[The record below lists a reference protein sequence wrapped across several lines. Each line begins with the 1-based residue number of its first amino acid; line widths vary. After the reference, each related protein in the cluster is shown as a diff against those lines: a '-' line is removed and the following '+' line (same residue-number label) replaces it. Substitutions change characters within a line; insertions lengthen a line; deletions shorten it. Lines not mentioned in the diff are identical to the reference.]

1 MRAIRRDRLT
11 QLLALGCLGLVA
23 LVAARACARPVEP
36 LLVQPAIRVSV
47 EGEVAR
53 PGAYEVAFG
62 ARVADLVDLAG
73 GLSPAA
79 ARALVA
85 LAAPLTDGQ
94 VVVVPAVG
102 GAGHVARVSLNSGT
116 LGELETLPG
125 VGPAT
130 ARRIVEHRPYSR
142 VNDLLRVPGI
152 GPKKLEKLRQSV
164 TL

>member
-1 MRAIRRDRLT
+1 MRAIHRDRLT
-11 QLLALGCLGLVA
+11 QVLLLGCLGLVA
-23 LVAARACARPVEP
+23 LVAAEACARPVAP

-53 PGAYEVAFG
+53 PGAYEVDFG

-73 GLSPAA
+73 GFSPAA
-79 ARALVA
+79 ARALVP

-94 VVVVPAVG
+94 VVVVPGVG
-102 GAGHVARVSLNSGT
+102 GAGNAPRVSLNAAT
-116 LGELETLPG
+116 LGELESLSG

-152 GPKKLEKLRQSV
+152 GPKKLEMLRHAV